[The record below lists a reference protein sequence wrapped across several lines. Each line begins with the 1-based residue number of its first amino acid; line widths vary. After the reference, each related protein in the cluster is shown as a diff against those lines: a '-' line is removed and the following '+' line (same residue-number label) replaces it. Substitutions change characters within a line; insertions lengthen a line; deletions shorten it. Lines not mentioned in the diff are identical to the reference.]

1 MQNIMG
7 LRLQWPVPSYGDVIE
22 NQGEGRH
29 QVKKK
34 NLLTF
39 YIDTSIFGKGLNDS
53 TIPKYKLTRPS
64 CLLRSCKQTHTDDND

>member
-34 NLLTF
+34 NVTYFL
-39 YIDTSIFGKGLNDS
+39 
-53 TIPKYKLTRPS
+53 
-64 CLLRSCKQTHTDDND
+64 H